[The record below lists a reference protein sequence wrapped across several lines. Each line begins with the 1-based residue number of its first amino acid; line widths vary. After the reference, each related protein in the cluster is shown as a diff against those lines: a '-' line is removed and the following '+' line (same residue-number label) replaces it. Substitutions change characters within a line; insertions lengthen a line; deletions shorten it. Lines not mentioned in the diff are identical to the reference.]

1 MHREFLMGNEAMAL
15 GALAA
20 GVNVVAGYP
29 GTPSTEVLE
38 TIAKRNPGR
47 RRLASNG
54 CRSNEKAGAWE
65 VGGQGA
71 RPYCAPRNRLW
82 TWAIRRLGSNVA
94 LRSLS

>member
-38 TIAKRNPGR
+38 T
-47 RRLASNG
+47 
-54 CRSNEKAGAWE
+54 
-65 VGGQGA
+65 
-71 RPYCAPRNRLW
+71 
-82 TWAIRRLGSNVA
+82 VA
-94 LRSLS
+94 